1 MGYNVKKGFAAD
13 MELPAPARIRE
24 LLQKHGIVL
33 RKSLGQNFLMDG
45 NIVRKMVAQSNLLPT
60 DAVVEVGPGAGILT
74 AALAATCRH
83 VVAVELDR
91 RLLPLLEEV
100 LGDRK
105 NVTLVH
111 GDALKV
117 DFDALV
123 AEAAGPAPYKVVANL
138 PYYIT
143 TPLLMRLLAGGFQV
157 TDMVVM
163 VQKEVAARLVAA
175 PGSKEYGPL
184 TVAVQYYSRPRVLF
198 RVPRTVFF
206 PPPEVDSCVVRLVRR
221 REPPVDVGDEKLF
234 FALVRGAF
242 GRRRKTLANALA
254 GAGIFPDWGRGEWEV
269 LLKECGLDPR
279 RRGETLSLEEFAS
292 LARAC
297 GGYLAKGGQ
306 GGRGEVSAL
315 H

>member
-1 MGYNVKKGFAAD
+1 MD
-13 MELPAPARIRE
+13 LPAPARIKE

-45 NIVRKMVAQSNLLPT
+45 NIVRKIVARSNLLPT
-60 DAVVEVGPGAGILT
+60 DVVVEVGPGAGILT
-74 AALAATCRH
+74 AALAASCRH

-91 RLLPLLEEV
+91 RLLPVLEEV
-100 LGDRK
+100 LGDCK

-111 GDALKV
+111 GDALEV

-123 AEAAGPAPYKVVANL
+123 SEAAGVVSYRLVANL

-143 TPLLMRLLAGGFQV
+143 TPLLMRLLTGGFRV
-157 TDMVVM
+157 VDMVLM
-163 VQKEVAARLVAA
+163 VQKEVAERLVAV
-175 PGSKEYGPL
+175 PGTREYGPL
-184 TVAVQYYSRPRVLF
+184 TVAVQYYSQPRLLF

-206 PPPEVDSCVVRLVRR
+206 PQPEVDSCVVHLVKRQ
-221 REPPVDVGDEKLF
+221 EPSLDVGDEKLF

-242 GRRRKTLANALA
+242 GQRRKTLANALA
-254 GAGIFPDWGRGEWEV
+254 GAKLVPGWERREWEA
-269 LLKECGLDPR
+269 LLKECGIEPR
-279 RRGETLSLEEFAS
+279 RRGETLSLAEFAT

-297 GGYLAKGGQ
+297 QGYLAKGGQ